1 MVELGNQMLRPQVP
15 GSLHAGHYLLR
26 ACPPAVLNLPVSFVL
41 CRVRDRRGKERQ
53 GLEVGDELL
62 RRFCIRLLTTLTPP
76 TLHPTPHTAPTW
88 MPRRA
93 SRTLIAIAA
102 LAAAFLNLFI
112 IVQAAAFVCPLALPP
127 HLRPP
132 GTRRLLPTPTIS
144 MASST
149 PNQAN
154 QQQQQ
159 QQHIVATLHP
169 NRVLELQLIRA
180 KALNALSSHML
191 LELTKHVQRALA
203 NDKDDKGNELIEAV
217 LLTAV
222 EGSRAFS
229 AGGDIKEILG
239 KLLSEKTEAVTQGK
253 RE

>member
-1 MVELGNQMLRPQVP
+1 
-15 GSLHAGHYLLR
+15 
-26 ACPPAVLNLPVSFVL
+26 
-41 CRVRDRRGKERQ
+41 
-53 GLEVGDELL
+53 
-62 RRFCIRLLTTLTPP
+62 
-76 TLHPTPHTAPTW
+76 
-88 MPRRA
+88 
-93 SRTLIAIAA
+93 
-102 LAAAFLNLFI
+102 
-112 IVQAAAFVCPLALPP
+112 
-127 HLRPP
+127 
-132 GTRRLLPTPTIS
+132 

-149 PNQAN
+149 PNQAD
-154 QQQQQ
+154 QQ
-159 QQHIVATLHP
+159 QQHVVPTLHP
-169 NRVLELQLIRA
+169 NRVLELHFNRP

-203 NDKDDKGNELIEAV
+203 NEKDDKGNELIEAV

>member
-1 MVELGNQMLRPQVP
+1 
-15 GSLHAGHYLLR
+15 
-26 ACPPAVLNLPVSFVL
+26 
-41 CRVRDRRGKERQ
+41 
-53 GLEVGDELL
+53 
-62 RRFCIRLLTTLTPP
+62 
-76 TLHPTPHTAPTW
+76 
-88 MPRRA
+88 
-93 SRTLIAIAA
+93 
-102 LAAAFLNLFI
+102 
-112 IVQAAAFVCPLALPP
+112 
-127 HLRPP
+127 
-132 GTRRLLPTPTIS
+132 

-149 PNQAN
+149 PNKAN

-191 LELTKHVQRALA
+191 LELTKHVKRALA
-203 NDKDDKGNELIEAV
+203 NEKDDKGNELIEAV